1 MAGMQHIHTFGA
13 AVNMVPDFA
22 HRPRLV
28 ANDLRRL
35 EEPCVL
41 FEHKGQD
48 SDGVDFYLYTVGG
61 WLDGKR
67 IPDGATVGGEVILI
81 HARDRAEADALAS
94 MGLMDTIRALDAE
107 EGMYQEANAAMA
119 RLSAI
124 GAKARLEQTLKAD
137 ADKSD
142 AFMEDISKVRPLAG
156 DDVILTVGAVAPTQ
170 H

>member
-1 MAGMQHIHTFGA
+1 MLDMKHVHTFGA

-28 ANDLRRL
+28 ADDLRHL
-35 EEPCVL
+35 DEPCVL

-61 WLDGKR
+61 WLNGVR
-67 IPDGATVGGEVILI
+67 LADGATVGGEVILI
-81 HARDRAEADALAS
+81 HARSREEADALAS
-94 MGLMDTIRALDAE
+94 LGLMDTISALDAE
-107 EGMYQEANAAMA
+107 EGMYQEARAAMA

-124 GAKARLEQTLKAD
+124 GKKARLEQTLKPD

-142 AFMEDISKVRPLAG
+142 AFMQDMAKVRPLGG
-156 DDVILTVGAVAPTQ
+156 DDVILTVGQVATGP